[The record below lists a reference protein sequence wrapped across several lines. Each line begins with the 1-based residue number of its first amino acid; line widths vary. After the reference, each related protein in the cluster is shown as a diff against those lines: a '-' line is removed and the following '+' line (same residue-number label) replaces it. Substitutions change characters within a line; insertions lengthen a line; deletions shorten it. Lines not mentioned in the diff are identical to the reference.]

1 MREFLQSTLG
11 KYLVALAAVAAALLV
26 RGLLDPW
33 IGNAAATVT
42 LYGAIAVAV
51 WHGGYKPGL
60 LATIAGYLAA
70 NFFFIEP
77 RGSISLD
84 TLDDLGRFLGFM
96 FSALLIIALGGAMHS
111 ARQRAEQQARS
122 STRHA
127 ADLEKEIED
136 HRQTR
141 SSLESK
147 EGDLQ
152 IVTDTMSAAVA
163 RCSRDLRYLWVNR
176 LYAEWVGQRKPEE
189 MIDRPMFEVLGLEAL
204 EQIRP
209 YIDQV
214 LAGKRVEYERFAR
227 RPLLGQRRWIH
238 VTLEPTFE
246 DAAARKG
253 AVTGWVSVIHDID
266 DRKRAEEALRDA
278 REQLQAITDTI
289 PAAVV
294 RTGNDLRYMW
304 MNPVYERWLG
314 KPAKELVGRPIADI
328 LGPDQMRE
336 IAPYLAR
343 VLKGEQVQWERLAHY
358 GALGQRWISGIYAPI
373 LDATGHPDG
382 WVTIMTDIHDR
393 KLAEDTLKAAD
404 RHKDDFLAT
413 LAHELRNPL
422 APIRNAVAILG
433 KKGPLDAEL
442 AWSRDVIVRQ
452 VEQMSRLIED
462 LLDIER
468 ISRGKFLIRKERVA
482 LERAID
488 MALEMSRPYIT
499 SAGHHLSVLM
509 PSERAMI
516 DADPARLA
524 QVFSN
529 LLNNAAK
536 FTEGRG
542 EISLA
547 ARIEAN
553 WVVIS
558 VEDNGIGFAPEVA
571 PRLFKPYSQ
580 ITSTKERARGG
591 LGIGLSLVQG
601 IVNLHGGKVE
611 ARSPGPGRGAEFVVR
626 LPLSSSAAG
635 DSEPRKPRDAAAL
648 PSPGLRIL
656 LADDNKDA
664 ADSLQRV
671 LSLYGYDVRVTYDG
685 RAALQLGESF
695 NPEIAILDIG
705 MPGATGYEVAR
716 AIRERRGNGV
726 TLVALTGWGQEA
738 DRRRATEAGF
748 DYHLTKPVDPSLL
761 NDLLVEIALR
771 AGSTT
776 GQT

>member
-1 MREFLQSTLG
+1 MREFLQSAWG
-11 KYLVALAAVAAALLV
+11 KYLVALAAVAVALLAHGFSDRWV
-26 RGLLDPW
+26 GSD
-33 IGNAAATVT
+33 AAMVM

-51 WHGGYKPGL
+51 WAGGYKPGL
-60 LATIAGYLAA
+60 LATVVGYLAV
-70 NFFFIEP
+70 NYFFIEP
-77 RGSISLD
+77 RGSISLE
-84 TLDDLGRFLGFM
+84 TLGDVGRFIGFM
-96 FSALLIIALGGAMHS
+96 LSALLIIALGGAMHS
-111 ARQRAEQQARS
+111 ARERAELQARFA
-122 STRHA
+122 TRHA
-127 ADLEKEIED
+127 ADLEKEVED

-141 SSLESK
+141 ENLEAK

-209 YIDQV
+209 YVEQV
-214 LAGKRVEYERFAR
+214 LVGRRVEYERFAR
-227 RPLLGQRRWIH
+227 RPLLGRRRWIH
-238 VTLEPTFE
+238 VILEPTFE

-278 REQLQAITDTI
+278 REQLQVITDTI

-294 RTGNDLRYMW
+294 RTGNDLNYMW

-314 KPAKELVGRPIADI
+314 KSAKELVGRSIADV

-336 IAPYLAR
+336 IAPHLAR
-343 VLKGEQVQWERLAHY
+343 VLKGEQVQWERLARY
-358 GALGQRWISGIYAPI
+358 AGLGQRWVSGIYAPI

-433 KKGPLDAEL
+433 RKGPLDPEL

-482 LERAID
+482 LERPID
-488 MALEMSRPYIT
+488 MALELSRPYIT
-499 SAGHHLSVLM
+499 SAGHHLSVLL
-509 PSERAMI
+509 PSERVMI
-516 DADPARLA
+516 DADPTRLA

-536 FTEGRG
+536 FTEPRG
-542 EISLA
+542 EIGLTA
-547 ARIEAN
+547 KVEGNA
-553 WVVIS
+553 VVVS
-558 VEDNGIGFAPEVA
+558 VEDNGIGFAAEVA
-571 PRLFKPYSQ
+571 SRLFKPYSQ
-580 ITSTKERARGG
+580 ITSSKERARGG

-601 IVNLHGGKVE
+601 IVSLHGGKVE
-611 ARSPGPGRGAEFVVR
+611 AHSAGPGRGAEFVVR
-626 LPLSSSAAG
+626 LPLSASTG
-635 DSEPRKPRDAAAL
+635 KDREPQKPRDAAAL

-656 LADDNKDA
+656 VADDNKDA
-664 ADSLQRV
+664 ADSLQRI
-671 LSLYGYDVRVTYDG
+671 LSLYGYEVMVAYDG
-685 RAALQLGESF
+685 HAALQAGDSF
-695 NPEIAILDIG
+695 SPEIAILDIG

-716 AIRERRGNGV
+716 AMRERRGNGV

-738 DRRRATEAGF
+738 DRQRATEAGF

-771 AGSTT
+771 AGSTSR
-776 GQT
+776 QT